1 MNLSALKI
9 GSNTFLIIIRQQI
22 LLFLM
27 SMLAKNIQ
35 INNILDIYIDF
46 INHILTHFK
55 NLIHIVILNPK
66 IKTTVF

>member
-9 GSNTFLIIIRQQI
+9 GSNTFSIIIRQQI
-22 LLFLM
+22 FTFLM

-46 INHILTHFK
+46 INHILTHLK